1 MSSNKIGHHNHHHH
15 HHTRNVDYNDHHH
28 HELIEEDSSSI
39 NDELDCQIPDIKDFD
54 PKIRDLLDDLNRYST
69 KINQLEQCFQEENSR
84 FHRVLNES
92 SIQLNKILKKCG
104 ERNVSTS
111 RPYYEALQKL
121 NEYVITEL
129 TLL

>member
-1 MSSNKIGHHNHHHH
+1 MSSNEIGHHNHHHH
-15 HHTRNVDYNDHHH
+15 PRNVDYNDHHHH

-39 NDELDCQIPDIKDFD
+39 NDELDCQIPDIKEFD